1 MKEAVIITQSRSL
14 FPGSNM
20 PPVDLEIGNQWN
32 PFKKSRARKI
42 KDQLEVVI
50 EAEQLEFEA
59 KFDDT
64 YGNLEELKR
73 DGAAFYILTKLVSQY
88 VELEFLDEHEYIV
101 LTEQEYRETDITRI
115 VQQMKLL

>member
-20 PPVDLEIGNQWN
+20 PPVDLEAANQWN

-42 KDQLEVVI
+42 KDKLEMVI
-50 EAEQLEFEA
+50 EEEQFNIEVH
-59 KFDDT
+59 FDYT

-73 DGAAFYILTKLVSQY
+73 EGVAFYILTRPVSHY
-88 VELEFLDEHEYIV
+88 VELDFLDDHEYIV
-101 LTEQEYRETDITRI
+101 LTDREYNEIDITRI
-115 VQQMKLL
+115 VQQMKSL